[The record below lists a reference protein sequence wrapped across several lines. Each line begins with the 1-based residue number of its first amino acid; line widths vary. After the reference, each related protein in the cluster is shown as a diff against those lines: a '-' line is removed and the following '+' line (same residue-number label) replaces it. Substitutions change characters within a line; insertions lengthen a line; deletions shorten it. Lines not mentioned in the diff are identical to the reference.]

1 MFVYVMED
9 HTAPNVT
16 KIGVSNNPERR
27 EREVWMVTTRARY
40 KVADRYIANL
50 IESMAQAFAI
60 RKCGRAYPY
69 HGQRQVSSYAQGY
82 TEFFKCTVKQAMG
95 FILRA
100 YQLFQKLGYDA
111 LRSYRRKFCRTH
123 GIHI

>member
-9 HTAPNVT
+9 LTMTGVS

-27 EREVWMVTTRARY
+27 ETEVCGVKTKARY
-40 KVADRYIANL
+40 EMADRYIANL

-60 RKCGRAYPY
+60 KKYGRAYN
-69 HGQRQVSSYAQGY
+69 RNSDGY
-82 TEFFKCTVKQAMG
+82 TEFFKCTWRQAMG

-100 YQLFQKLGYDA
+100 YQLFQKLGYA
-111 LRSYRRKFCRTH
+111 GLRSYRRKFCRVH
-123 GIHI
+123 DIHI

>member
-9 HTAPNVT
+9 LTMTGVS

-27 EREVWMVTTRARY
+27 ETEVCGVKTKARY
-40 KVADRYIANL
+40 EMADRYIANL

-60 RKCGRAYPY
+60 KKYGRAWNRK
-69 HGQRQVSSYAQGY
+69 GDGY
-82 TEFFKCTVKQAMG
+82 TEFFKCTWRQAMG

-100 YQLFQKLGYDA
+100 YQLFQKLGYA
-111 LRSYRRKFCRTH
+111 GLRSYRRKFCRVH

>member
-1 MFVYVMED
+1 MED

-40 KVADRYIANL
+40 EVADRYIANL
-50 IESMAQAFAI
+50 IESMAQALQSENAVVPITIMGNVQSRHMLKATPSFSNALLSK
-60 RKCGRAYPY
+60 RW
-69 HGQRQVSSYAQGY
+69 VSSFG
-82 TEFFKCTVKQAMG
+82 
-95 FILRA
+95 L

-111 LRSYRRKFCRTH
+111 LRSYRRKFCRIH

>member
-9 HTAPNVT
+9 KTAPNVS

-60 RKCGRAYPY
+60 RKCGRAY
-69 HGQRQVSSYAQGY
+69 HHSEERDVWGSQGY

-100 YQLFQKLGYDA
+100 YQLFQRLGYDA
-111 LRSYRRKFCRTH
+111 LRSYRRKFCRIH
-123 GIHI
+123 GIQI

>member
-60 RKCGRAYPY
+60 RKCGRAYR
-69 HGQRQVSSYAQGY
+69 HSEERDVWGSQGY

-100 YQLFQKLGYDA
+100 YQLFQRLGYDA
-111 LRSYRRKFCRTH
+111 LRSYRRKFCRIH
-123 GIHI
+123 GIQI